1 MDTLRRIVAEN
12 NKQRYALSEEP
23 ASSPGPGDA
32 STSTVLWIRANQGH
46 SLAVEELELVRIQ
59 DASECPVVV
68 HGTFSRHWEAI
79 RKFCTLQGVSCR
91 AWELTRTGS
100 CPCGVQARKASRS

>member
-1 MDTLRRIVAEN
+1 MPPWIQLKRPKLKGVDVDTLRRIVAEN

-23 ASSPGPGDA
+23 AATSAGLEAADGPTG
-32 STSTVLWIRANQGH
+32 TVLWIRANQGH
-46 SLAVEELELVRIQ
+46 SLAVDDLELVRIQ

-79 RKFCTLQGVSCR
+79 RESDYPRMSCQR
-91 AWELTRTGS
+91 MG
-100 CPCGVQARKASRS
+100 